1 MGELCEDN
9 IKTAF
14 EEHVSSENI
23 YVYFDEPILI
33 VFNDDTI
40 NLFPKNCQ
48 TSGSYSSI
56 SFNRSI

>member
-33 VFNDDTI
+33 GFNDDTI

-48 TSGSYSSI
+48 TS
-56 SFNRSI
+56 